1 MSLKA
6 KIRNYAKKNN
16 ISAQVVLQNFMFER
30 FIERI
35 SLSPYKDNFIL
46 KGGVLISTILGLNNR
61 ATMDLDATIK
71 TFPMNE
77 EQIRKALTAISIIK
91 IEDGFQFDLL
101 RIEAIRKNDEYG
113 GFRATIEATY
123 DTIVIY
129 LSLDISN
136 GDIITPRE
144 IQYRFPLMFQED
156 KYIDIL
162 AYNIETILA
171 EKYETILRRGI
182 FSTRLRD
189 YYDIYVLSKTQK
201 YDRQIFSEAV
211 KATSNHRETYDAI
224 IGAFEIIDKIESSL
238 ELQKM
243 WNTYQKE
250 YSYANSIS
258 FADIVKVLKELAEEI
273 DIFSD
278 GITSLDRE

>member
-6 KIRNYAKKNN
+6 KIRNYANKNS

-35 SLSPYKDNFIL
+35 SLSEYKDNFIL
-46 KGGVLISTILGLNNR
+46 KGGVLISAILGLNNR
-61 ATMDLDATIK
+61 STMDMDTTIK
-71 TFPMNE
+71 TFSMNE
-77 EQIRKALTAISIIK
+77 GQIRKAISAICLIK
-91 IEDGFQFDLL
+91 VEDNLHFNLL
-101 RIEAIRKNDEYG
+101 KIEAIRKDDEYG
-113 GFRATIEATY
+113 GFRATIEANY
-123 DTIVIY
+123 DTIITY
-129 LSLDISN
+129 LSLDIST

-201 YDRQIFSEAV
+201 YNKQIFSEAV
-211 KATSNHRETYDAI
+211 KATSNHRETADSI
-224 IGAFEIIDKIESSL
+224 TEAFKIIDKIGSSL

-243 WNTYQKE
+243 WNIYKKE

-258 FADIVKVLKELAEEI
+258 FADIVKVLKELAEEL
-273 DIFSD
+273 DILSD
-278 GITSLDRE
+278 GKAGSAR